1 MSKIIPFPSDTSKED
16 LRERKKITVPNF
28 LAIILVDTELAPSL
42 RELQKII
49 NANWEDFEKNFKQF
63 LAFREKE
70 SPEIQRKLLK
80 HVYST
85 LIYLWKISE
94 GWDASDIEIVT
105 EEFITK
111 FSAKWVLEFKKL
123 P

>member
-1 MSKIIPFPSDTSKED
+1 MSKIIPFTPKTSKEE
-16 LRERKKITVPNF
+16 LIERKISAPNF
-28 LAIILVDTELAPSL
+28 LAFIMIDATLAPSL
-42 RELQKII
+42 RELQKIS
-49 NANWEDFEKNFKQF
+49 NSDWEDFEKNFKQF

-70 SPEIQRKLLK
+70 SPEVQRKLLR
-80 HVYST
+80 HIYST

-94 GWDASDIEIVT
+94 AWDSWDIEIVT

-111 FSAKWVLEFKKL
+111 FSARWVLEFKNL